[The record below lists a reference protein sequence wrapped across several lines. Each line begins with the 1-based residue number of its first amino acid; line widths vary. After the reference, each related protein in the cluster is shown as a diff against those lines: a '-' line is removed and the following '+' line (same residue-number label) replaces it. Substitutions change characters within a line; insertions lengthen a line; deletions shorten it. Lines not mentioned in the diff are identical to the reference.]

1 MQGFKWIYDTFGS
14 GGILATML
22 LVRFPKIITGA
33 LAILTSGFSGIKNLF
48 GGVRGATPANPMFVS
63 MAGGMA
69 GAAGAAGM
77 AGPVPMTGMQK
88 LLGGNVLGGK
98 FAAGTMGSMGAG
110 LGLGALGMLGD
121 YGRSKMDDP
130 NSTGGKMLGIGSK
143 AAQYAGMGMMLGPW
157 GALAGG
163 ILGAGVGIYDEY
175 FSKEAKMRGYKVP
188 KKYAKSGMGASYG
201 GMALDGALMPDGNF
215 IKTGKGKYYSLSPKD
230 VAVVG
235 QPGAGDNGGGG
246 GTTSVN
252 VTGTIKLEGIEDNLL
267 NKMSPREK
275 NELAR
280 MVIAKMNNQNR

>member
-1 MQGFKWIYDTFGS
+1 
-14 GGILATML
+14 ML

-63 MAGGMA
+63 MAGGMAGAA

-201 GMALDGALMPDGNF
+201 GKMLDGAVMPDGNV
-215 IKTGKGKYYSLSPKD
+215 IKTAKGKMFGLSPQD

-235 QPGAGDNGGGG
+235 QRGGVNNGGG
-246 GTTSVN
+246 GTTSID
-252 VTGTIKLEGIEDNLL
+252 VTGTIKLEGIDNNLL
-267 NKMSPREK
+267 DKMSPREK